1 MDSQEYSGVS
11 GSFESYASGNSKSR
25 PAIIESS
32 NGTKMIHNGFKKTWR
47 LINPMEVTVLGLIRR
62 NVNTVHDM
70 VVVTCA
76 EIDDD
81 GVLHLANFLGEE
93 IPKNQLR
100 ESLKPLAVQQV
111 NEGQLVCIRGER
123 GVLACVVTSISS
135 PRGNRHQDRYELQ
148 VLNRGCDGQIVAG
161 TVTMKRREVYE
172 MPGLFLVRPLNPIET
187 VPAPL
192 EAARFVHDM
201 TVLTLA
207 QTYFFTILFQGGEKL
222 TNHPGQAASTS
233 GKSPNGRPE
242 IKVSHQLL
250 LVDTPMF
257 GFLIPL
263 SGLTPD
269 RVAKCNRYLN

>member
-1 MDSQEYSGVS
+1 
-11 GSFESYASGNSKSR
+11 
-25 PAIIESS
+25 
-32 NGTKMIHNGFKKTWR
+32 
-47 LINPMEVTVLGLIRR
+47 
-62 NVNTVHDM
+62 
-70 VVVTCA
+70 
-76 EIDDD
+76 
-81 GVLHLANFLGEE
+81 
-93 IPKNQLR
+93 
-100 ESLKPLAVQQV
+100 
-111 NEGQLVCIRGER
+111 
-123 GVLACVVTSISS
+123 
-135 PRGNRHQDRYELQ
+135 
-148 VLNRGCDGQIVAG
+148 
-161 TVTMKRREVYE
+161 MKRREVYE

-201 TVLTLA
+201 TVLSLA
-207 QTYFFTILFQGGEKL
+207 QTYFFTILFQAGEKL

>member
-11 GSFESYASGNSKSR
+11 GSFESYASGNNYSEFQGPLDHLRPDLLSKSYRKRCNGRRYSLANDHDAHDKR

-161 TVTMKRREVYE
+161 
-172 MPGLFLVRPLNPIET
+172 N
-187 VPAPL
+187 
-192 EAARFVHDM
+192 
-201 TVLTLA
+201 
-207 QTYFFTILFQGGEKL
+207 
-222 TNHPGQAASTS
+222 
-233 GKSPNGRPE
+233 
-242 IKVSHQLL
+242 
-250 LVDTPMF
+250 
-257 GFLIPL
+257 
-263 SGLTPD
+263 
-269 RVAKCNRYLN
+269 